1 MYKYGIPAKDF
12 HQVKNAYF
20 EYLKSSAKYLTD
32 VYKNPSDS
40 KIEALDYIRKEC
52 HDFGGKDLR
61 IIRHGIQFFSC
72 GYIVKSIFNSD
83 IFVYHTPYKR
93 IMICVKT
100 IYDSVP
106 RQTRVNKEISTVSSA
121 VPSVTY

>member
-12 HQVKNAYF
+12 HQVKTAYF
-20 EYLKSSAKYLTD
+20 EYLKSTATSLFD
-32 VYKNPSDS
+32 VYNDPSDN
-40 KIEALDYIRKEC
+40 KIDAFSYIAREC
-52 HDFGGKDLR
+52 YNFDGKDLR

-100 IYDSVP
+100 LYDSVP
-106 RQTRVNKEISTVSSA
+106 RETRVNKEISTVSSK